1 MSRWQE
7 RISRL
12 LPSGPLF
19 SSLLPQVQFPSSSL
33 ESRLPKAAGDE
44 ATRWGQ
50 EVDTVAVDGG
60 F

>member
-1 MSRWQE
+1 MTGGCVSRWQE

-19 SSLLPQVQFPSSSL
+19 SSLLLQVQFPSRSL

-44 ATRWGQ
+44 AT
-50 EVDTVAVDGG
+50 
-60 F
+60 